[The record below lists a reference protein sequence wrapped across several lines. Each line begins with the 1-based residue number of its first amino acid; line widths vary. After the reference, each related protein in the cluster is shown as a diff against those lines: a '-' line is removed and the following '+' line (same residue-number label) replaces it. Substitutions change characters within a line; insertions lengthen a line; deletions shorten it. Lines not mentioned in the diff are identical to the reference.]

1 MNSPEYAFTNMTSLK
16 SGKIAFVFS
25 SIIGHFVFCF
35 TKRTHFI
42 PSASSASTG
51 LGRNGSRVSLH
62 IYYQPWNRKFK
73 MADSESDEDNDWK
86 KGEKRRQDSSNED
99 SDEDSY
105 SEDDADT
112 SDESFDENMVSLYS
126 CFNHQLLCCTCNLS
140 KNKKHVI
147 VWYVPFLGHLIG
159 DSCWI
164 WSLSANRRRFQWDTM
179 SFATG
184 GMNFFYDH

>member
-1 MNSPEYAFTNMTSLK
+1 MTSLN
-16 SGKIAFVFS
+16 SGKIAFAFFFNHPPFCVLFRKANPFHPHCFLGFNGTGAKWVEGELTY
-25 SIIGHFVFCF
+25 SINQ
-35 TKRTHFI
+35 
-42 PSASSASTG
+42 
-51 LGRNGSRVSLH
+51 L
-62 IYYQPWNRKFK
+62 WNRKFK

-99 SDEDSY
+99 SEEDSY

-147 VWYVPFLGHLIG
+147 VWYVLFLGHLIG